1 LIGALPIFAYLRP
14 FGRCLVLLTLL
25 TGGAFAL
32 ASCKEKLPPCP
43 LVKVRTPLNQIT
55 KFAPGE
61 PGAKENVVYAS
72 RIRGVAVKCSYDE
85 IEARKSTRNGESSDE
100 MEVLLKI
107 NFETLR
113 GAAATGG
120 EVPGEYFVAVADRQ
134 ETILNRVVF
143 PIKLPLPAG
152 SGTAVSVE
160 EVWMRFELEGRNGLA
175 FLIFVGFTLT
185 DEEVEFNQRLLQSP

>member
-1 LIGALPIFAYLRP
+1 MIGALPIFASLRP
-14 FGRCLVLLTLL
+14 FGRCLVLLVLL

-55 KFAPGE
+55 KFAPGA
-61 PGAKENVVYAS
+61 PVAKENVVYAS
-72 RIRGVAVKCSYDE
+72 RIRGVAIKCSYDE
-85 IEARKSTRNGESSDE
+85 IEARKSTQNRDPSDG

-120 EVPGEYFVAVADRQ
+120 EVAGEYFVAVADRQ
-134 ETILNRVVF
+134 ETILNREVF

-152 SGTAVSVE
+152 SGTAVSE
-160 EVWMRFELEGRNGLA
+160 EEAWMRFDLEGRNGLA

-185 DEEVEFNQRLLQSP
+185 DEEIEFNERLLQSP